1 MEITFVI
8 SEKEIMDNPNDFEL
22 GEYVRKKFWDI
33 RNTIDKGNSNNL
45 YVINYMTE
53 AIKTVELVDI
63 SETYVTKNGFDKCI
77 LCGKESPYK
86 FSTHIDKRLGYV
98 SGVGQTCFS
107 PSECEK

>member
-33 RNTIDKGNSNNL
+33 RNTIDKGNSDNL

-77 LCGKESPYK
+77 LCGKESPYRPDDN
-86 FSTHIDKRLGYV
+86 IDIRFGYV
-98 SGVGQTCFS
+98 EGTGQTCFQ
-107 PSECEK
+107 PNICNK